1 MCDCEAD
8 TVQGVEVGG
17 GTSSSCGP
25 LLMAH
30 GIRSAWRG
38 LQISCALLFVSLVFF
53 IMLSGRCPRRAI
65 GGYKIA
71 Y

>member
-1 MCDCEAD
+1 MCDHEAG
-8 TVQGVEVGG
+8 TGVGVGG
-17 GTSSSCGP
+17 GTVSSFGP
-25 LLMAH
+25 FLMVS
-30 GIRSAWRG
+30 GIRSACGG
-38 LQISCALLFVSLVFF
+38 LQISWALLFVSLVLF